1 MPKNKWVTLMDGDD
15 LIKARKAGDTGYWW
29 VLRSLN
35 LEDACGEEEAAEISG
50 SKRMLV
56 EGELSLVP
64 GKALCSD
71 KQHKSVLETY
81 GWDDAPDTEEAWIE
95 MAHGYGLKVVIK
107 SAFGSTNEI
116 ALKKTLKEAS
126 FLDLD
131 GPVDYLLSKPVNRL
145 GQTGLELLADDMG
158 SALNRAACR
167 EDSTAEQR
175 LMAKISSP
183 QIRTVR
189 QKNMTGECMMVQV
202 WGIEHCKTCEYR
214 NSRECGGKHIRQT
227 GKNENGLTVPVS

>member
-1 MPKNKWVTLMDGDD
+1 MPKNKWITLMDGDD

-50 SKRMLV
+50 NKRMLT

-95 MAHGYGLKVVIK
+95 MAHGYGLKVVVE

-116 ALKKTLKEAS
+116 ALKKTLKKAS

-131 GPVDYLLSKPVNRL
+131 GPVDYLLSKTVNL
-145 GQTGLELLADDMG
+145 IGQTGLEHLRDNMDACLK
-158 SALNRAACR
+158 RAACHSGAS
-167 EDSTAEQR
+167 DEQR
-175 LMAKISSP
+175 LMAKISGP
-183 QIRTVR
+183 QTRTVK
-189 QKNMTGECMMVQV
+189 QSNLTGECMMVQV

-214 NSRECGGKHIRQT
+214 NSSECGGKNIRQT
-227 GKNENGLTVPVS
+227 GKNEKDLEVPVK